1 MVNDL
6 TNPDVAWDPDTYLTF
21 ADLRSRPGLELLAR
35 IEHTG
40 PETIVDLGC
49 GPGHLTA
56 VLARRWPGARVIGI
70 DGSAEM
76 LARAESQFP
85 REKWPTIEWEHQDIS
100 GWNPQNPV
108 SILYSNA
115 ALHWLGDH
123 QNLFPRLLS
132 LISAGGSLAVQ
143 MPDNWEEPSHTLIS
157 RLTDDPR
164 WKDRAASV
172 FLGRPVA
179 EPVEYRAWLQPE
191 AAEIDQWRTTYF
203 HALTG
208 ADPVVSWV
216 KGSVLRPILAV
227 LEPEEAELF
236 VSRLGESYRT
246 AYPAGPDGTT
256 AFPFS
261 RFFMVARRR

>member
-1 MVNDL
+1 MLNDL
-6 TNPDVAWDPDTYLTF
+6 PDPEVAWDPDTYLAF

-35 IEHTG
+35 IQHPR

-85 REKWPTIEWEHQDIS
+85 RDKWPTVEWEHQDIAS
-100 GWNPQNPV
+100 WTPQDPV
-108 SILYSNA
+108 TILYSNA
-115 ALHWLGDH
+115 ALHWVGDH

-132 LISAGGSLAVQ
+132 LVSAGGRLAVQ
-143 MPDNWEEPSHTLIS
+143 MPDNWEEPSHTLIR
-157 RLTDDPR
+157 RLTGDPR
-164 WKDRAASV
+164 WKERAAPV

-179 EPVEYRAWLQPE
+179 EPGKYRAWLQPD

-203 HALTG
+203 QALSGT
-208 ADPVVSWV
+208 DPVVSWV
-216 KGSVLRPILAV
+216 KGSVLRPILGV

-236 VSRLGESYRT
+236 LSRLTEGYRA

-256 AFPFS
+256 VFPFS